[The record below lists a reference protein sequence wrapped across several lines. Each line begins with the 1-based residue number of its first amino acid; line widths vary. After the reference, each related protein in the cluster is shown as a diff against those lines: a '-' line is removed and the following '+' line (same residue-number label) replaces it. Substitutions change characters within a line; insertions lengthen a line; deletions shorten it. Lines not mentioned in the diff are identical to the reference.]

1 MGLFIQGLN
10 MKQVRNFIFASYLNF
25 RVSTAINPVLT
36 ALLTTMSVVFLYS
49 VLKIFGL

>member
-1 MGLFIQGLN
+1 
-10 MKQVRNFIFASYLNF
+10 MKQVRNFLFASYLNF

-36 ALLTTMSVVFLYS
+36 TLLAAVSVVFLYS